1 MSSVDSILDT
11 ERFSEWIG
19 LQTKASNKCLTKQL
33 SDWNYD
39 LKKLSSLSG
48 RFKRFKDA
56 FEKDPKFFG
65 ECHEIFKEI
74 AEIEK
79 KLNTLI
85 HTNSQLE
92 KESYNELL
100 FFQHL
105 DNNSFLAA
113 SMTRFFYQTLP
124 AVFLL
129 FLHQYLRKNL
139 EFFAPYSI
147 IPHCN

>member
-19 LQTKASNKCLTKQL
+19 LQTKASNKYLTKQL

-39 LKKLSSLSG
+39 LKRLSSLSA

-65 ECHEIFKEI
+65 QCHEIFKEI

-85 HTNSQLE
+85 HTNSELE

-100 FFQHL
+100 FFRPILQPL
-105 DNNSFLAA
+105 NFIPFIL
-113 SMTRFFYQTLP
+113 TCC
-124 AVFLL
+124 
-129 FLHQYLRKNL
+129 
-139 EFFAPYSI
+139 SI
-147 IPHCN
+147 FCTKGWIVV